1 MKTFFPKLGL
11 YCTKE
16 LNSINKNWTDWVTE
30 DFYHKVSNKR
40 MAVGAGIVRKDCWF
54 SWCFRNRN
62 RWWLAWRGRGWGDPR
77 STSHRDRERRDWPRY
92 QSRQQQAPYLKIIL
106 MLMNVSLESSDC
118 LFNFNDHFYF
128 SNLINSNEILPILP
142 KSRKI
147 FGHSWKLKKATRR
160 NGGSENFLLHEKR
173 RLNNLK

>member
-1 MKTFFPKLGL
+1 
-11 YCTKE
+11 
-16 LNSINKNWTDWVTE
+16 
-30 DFYHKVSNKR
+30 
-40 MAVGAGIVRKDCWF
+40 
-54 SWCFRNRN
+54 
-62 RWWLAWRGRGWGDPR
+62 
-77 STSHRDRERRDWPRY
+77 
-92 QSRQQQAPYLKIIL
+92 
-106 MLMNVSLESSDC
+106 MNVSLESSDC

-147 FGHSWKLKKATRR
+147 FRHSWKLKKATRR